1 MSIYST
7 WKNIRQKDK
16 YKNNKLKKMTPTW
29 SDDSEVPSRFYS
41 VSVIQGYTEYIIKK
55 QETLPSNLPLHVYIN
70 RINNRLAFKL
80 KDQ

>member
-7 WKNIRQKDK
+7 WRNIRQKDK
-16 YKNNKLKKMTPTW
+16 YKNNKLKIMTPTW

-41 VSVIQGYTEYIIKK
+41 VSDIQGYTEYIIKK
-55 QETLPSNLPLHVYIN
+55 QETLPGNLPLHVYIN

>member
-1 MSIYST
+1 
-7 WKNIRQKDK
+7 
-16 YKNNKLKKMTPTW
+16 MTPTW
-29 SDDSEVPSRFYS
+29 SDDSEVPSRFYP
-41 VSVIQGYTEYIIKK
+41 VSDIQGYTEYIIKK